1 MRKQEIVQRLLHY
14 CGKYLPQIITIFL
27 LAAIGSGCALAA
39 PYVLGKAVN
48 EIKGINNVSF
58 EIIMPLLLK
67 LLVLYIIASLS
78 GWLLSALSAY
88 VSNHAVRDI
97 RKDLF
102 EKIKTLPLSFFD
114 GRKTGELMSIFTND
128 LDLVAEGL
136 FQAVTQLFSAIIT
149 IAGSFYIMFYISPSI
164 ALAVGIVAPIAL
176 IVAAFIAGNS
186 SKLFKSQQKLVGQY
200 NGYIEESISMLKT
213 AKAFNYEDVLQK
225 EASFINDNLYGFGQK
240 AQFFSSLVNPST
252 RFINNIAYISVGLIG
267 GALAAAGSLTIG
279 AITSLINY
287 SAQFAKPLNEI
298 TAISSQLQSALA
310 SSERIF
316 SLIDE
321 IPEAS
326 TDNLEKLENVDG
338 NVAFENAAF
347 SYNKSGKLIENFS
360 VTIPKGSMVA
370 IVGPTGA
377 GKTTMVNLLMRFYD
391 LDHGNIFIDGKNI
404 NNYSKDSLR
413 LSFGMVLQDTW
424 LFSGTIKDNIA
435 YGNKNASFE
444 DIMEAAKNAKAHPF
458 ITRLKDGYDTI
469 IGEEGGSLSQGEKQ
483 LIAIARSMLADSPM
497 LILDEAT
504 SSVDPMTELDIQAAL
519 KTLMKGKTSFII
531 AHRLS
536 TIQEADIIIV
546 MDKGKIIETGNHAE
560 LLDKKGFYYRLYKS
574 QFANPVKEKLKGF
587 A

>member
-1 MRKQEIVQRLLHY
+1 MKKKEIIQRLLYY
-14 CGKYLPQIITIFL
+14 CGKYLPHIITIFL
-27 LAAIGSGCALAA
+27 LAAIGSGSTLTA

-48 EIKGINNVSF
+48 EIRGIHNVSF

-67 LLVLYIIASLS
+67 LLVLYIVASLS
-78 GWLLSALSAY
+78 GWLLSAMSAY

-114 GRKTGELMSIFTND
+114 SRKTGELMSIFTND

-149 IAGSFYIMFYISPSI
+149 IAGSFYLMFYISPSI
-164 ALAVGIVAPIAL
+164 AFAVGIVAPVAL
-176 IVAAFIAGNS
+176 IIAGFISGNS
-186 SKLFKSQQKLVGQY
+186 SKLFKNQQKLVGQY

-213 AKAFNYEDVLQK
+213 AKAFNYEDMLQEETSK
-225 EASFINDNLYGFGQK
+225 INDTLYVYGQK

-267 GALAAAGSLTIG
+267 GALAAAGSLTVG

-326 TDNLEKLENVDG
+326 TANLERLENIEG
-338 NVAFENAAF
+338 NVKFENASF
-347 SYNKSGKLIENFS
+347 SYNKSNKLIENFS
-360 VTIPKGSMVA
+360 VNIPKGSMVA

-391 LDHGNIFIDGKNI
+391 LDYGNILIDGKNI
-404 NNYSKDSLR
+404 TNYSKDSLR
-413 LSFGMVLQDTW
+413 LAFGMVLQDTW
-424 LFSGTIKDNIA
+424 LFTGTIKDNIA

-444 DIMEAAKNAKAHPF
+444 DIIEAAKNARAHNF
-458 ITRLKDGYDTI
+458 ITRLKDGYDTV

-504 SSVDPMTELDIQAAL
+504 SSVDPMTELDIQEAL

-546 MDKGKIIETGNHAE
+546 MDKGKIIETGSHTK
-560 LLDKKGFYYRLYKS
+560 LLDKKGFYYRLYNS
-574 QFANPVKEKLKGF
+574 QFINPSEEKLKGS